1 MKKTI
6 ILILLLAVM
15 GQAQPWKSGRRITR
29 IQVMDYVTS
38 QTPNFKLSIS
48 RDAHARTKGME
59 FFVKYGSDR
68 TFNNY
73 KIIAW
78 GYVSGKN
85 LKLIIPNALGIYR
98 TYKSRRDV
106 RRLPGDTVLLLKR
119 DGYEGD
125 WVRLAVK

>member
-1 MKKTI
+1 M
-6 ILILLLAVM
+6 
-15 GQAQPWKSGRRITR
+15 TR
-29 IQVMDYVTS
+29 IQIIDYVS
-38 QTPNFKLSIS
+38 RQSPDFARSIS
-48 RDAHARTKGME
+48 NDAYARIKDRE

-68 TFNNY
+68 VFNNY
-73 KIIAW
+73 RVIAW